1 MATAG
6 MTDPRPTFGAIV
18 LAGGNARRLGGF
30 SKGDVE
36 INGTTMLTSVTDACQ
51 KAGVPADNIVVVGH
65 AETELKRTVEDPPF
79 SGPVAGIGA
88 GLDHVDADR
97 LFVLSCDIP
106 FIASGLPRLIDTYQ
120 GEGVCFGGEKAQYL
134 AGLYSSDALLNR
146 IGLLQQEERGLIG
159 MPVRKL
165 MESLDVT
172 ILGEHEAARDLDTWE
187 AVNEAREQASED

>member
-1 MATAG
+1 M
-6 MTDPRPTFGAIV
+6 
-18 LAGGNARRLGGF
+18 
-30 SKGDVE
+30 
-36 INGTTMLTSVTDACQ
+36 
-51 KAGVPADNIVVVGH
+51 PADNIVVVGH

-106 FIASGLPRLIDTYQ
+106 FIASGLPRLIDTYE
-120 GEGVCFGGEKAQYL
+120 GEGVCFGGEKAQHL
-134 AGLYSSDALLNR
+134 AGLYSSDVLRNR
-146 IGLLQQEERGLIG
+146 IGLLQQGGGLIG

-172 ILGEHEAARDLDTWE
+172 ILGEHEAARDPRHVGSGQRSTGTGFRRLKSHRQSYWADILNRCPPNNF
-187 AVNEAREQASED
+187 VRQI